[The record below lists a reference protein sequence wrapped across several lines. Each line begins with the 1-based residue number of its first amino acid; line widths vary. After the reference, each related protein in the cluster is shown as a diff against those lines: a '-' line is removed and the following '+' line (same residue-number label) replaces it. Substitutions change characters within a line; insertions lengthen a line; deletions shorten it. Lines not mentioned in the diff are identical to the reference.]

1 MYKIIVSDN
10 ALNQISKLPKD
21 LQQRIFNSLERIKI
35 RPYSYVSKL
44 VGEEAYKL
52 RVGDYRLI
60 IEIEDDKLII
70 LVIKAGHRKNIY
82 KDI

>member
-21 LQQRIFNSLERIKI
+21 LQQRIFNSLERIKT

-52 RVGDYRLI
+52 RVRDYRLI